1 MPVIRRGSTYLDVS
15 TTPHTPKGRLRL
27 DKLCTGRNLAQKHAV
42 CTALL
47 FICDENRNLSPA
59 DTLSVSFEEFKT
71 TLKRRASAA
80 DLKVGSCQ
88 HTHLR
93 RVLSFFWEHG
103 YIDLTLAHNGRQ
115 RDVVQQIEIQ
125 SSFYDIYR
133 GFQEV
138 LDGYG
143 TISAREKYRAYMS
156 LATKEF
162 GTDRTPTVLQVARCA
177 FQYSR
182 KYQDLAASIQRER
195 DAANI
200 QENILADNEVYE
212 GDDSMDLTLVI
223 NIIVML
229 MRIVFIVYRQSEAP
243 HEIDNQVVLFTP
255 ARSHSNRDI
264 GLLTPESLPRRQM
277 VVPLPLSTASS
288 SGSEVTSSG
297 NDAHSH
303 SDRQNPQTPG
313 SRYSPISLALGYFA
327 GFVGGFR
334 SSSHMF
340 LPEISS
346 LQTQVTD
353 LQTSLTAAEDALH
366 AANKTTQVSQK
377 RCLGILEDL
386 ENALKDIADL
396 KRRAEIDAVEKDSL
410 QQEVG
415 HLKDEVSRLQSG
427 VEQITRI
434 ARGLMP
440 L

>member
-15 TTPHTPKGRLRL
+15 TTAHTPEGRLRL
-27 DKLCTGRNLAQKHAV
+27 DKLCAGRKLAQQHAA

-47 FICDENRNLSPA
+47 FICDENRNLGPA
-59 DTLSVSFEEFKT
+59 DTLRVSFEEFKT

-80 DLKVGSCQ
+80 NLKVGSCQ

-103 YIDLTLAHNGRQ
+103 HIDLTFAHNGRQ

-156 LATKEF
+156 LATKVF
-162 GTDRTPTVLQVARCA
+162 GKDRTPTVLQAARCA

-182 KYQDLAASIQRER
+182 KYQDLASSIRRER
-195 DAANI
+195 DV

-212 GDDSMDLTLVI
+212 GDDSMDL
-223 NIIVML
+223 M
-229 MRIVFIVYRQSEAP
+229 QSEEP
-243 HEIDNQVVLFTP
+243 HYNRVVPFTP
-255 ARSHSNRDI
+255 ARTLSYTHSNRDI
-264 GLLTPESLPRRQM
+264 GLLTPESLPRRQ
-277 VVPLPLSTASS
+277 VVVSLPLSTASS
-288 SGSEVTSSG
+288 SEVTSSG

-313 SRYSPISLALGYFA
+313 SRFSPISLALGYFA

-386 ENALKDIADL
+386 DNALKDIADL
-396 KRRAEIDAVEKDSL
+396 KSRAEMDAVEKDNL
-410 QQEVG
+410 MQEVG

-434 ARGLMP
+434 ARGLIP

>member
-15 TTPHTPKGRLRL
+15 TTAHTPEGRLRL
-27 DKLCTGRNLAQKHAV
+27 DKLCAGRKLAQQHAV

-47 FICDENRNLSPA
+47 FICDENRNLGPA

-88 HTHLR
+88 HTYLR
-93 RVLSFFWEHG
+93 RALSFFLEHG
-103 YIDLTLAHNGRQ
+103 YIDFTLAHNGCQ
-115 RDVVQQIEIQ
+115 RNVVQQIDIQ

-138 LDGYG
+138 LEGHG
-143 TISAREKYRAYMS
+143 AISAREKYRAYMS
-156 LATKEF
+156 LATKVL
-162 GTDRTPTVLQVARCA
+162 GKDRTPTVLQAARCS

-182 KYQDLAASIQRER
+182 KYQDLASSIQRER

-200 QENILADNEVYE
+200 QENVFADNEVYE
-212 GDDSMDLTLVI
+212 GDDSMDL
-223 NIIVML
+223 M
-229 MRIVFIVYRQSEAP
+229 QSEEP
-243 HEIDNQVVLFTP
+243 HDNQVVLFTP
-255 ARSHSNRDI
+255 ARPSNSHSNRDI

-277 VVPLPLSTASS
+277 VVSLPPSTASS
-288 SGSEVTSSG
+288 SEVTPSG

-313 SRYSPISLALGYFA
+313 SRFSPISLALGYFA

-340 LPEISS
+340 LPEITS

-396 KRRAEIDAVEKDSL
+396 KSRAEMDTAEKDSL
-410 QQEVG
+410 QQEVVQ
-415 HLKDEVSRLQSG
+415 LKDEVSRLQSG
-427 VEQITRI
+427 VDQITRI